1 MWGCY
6 PDKGDWTVK
15 TSNKISSLKAGVAPV
30 VLGFALLAT
39 PAFAQAADDEKASDE
54 IVVTGT
60 LIANPNLQRSAPVN
74 VTTADEIDLLQS
86 NVAEEV
92 LREIPGIVPSVGSAV
107 NNGNGGNS
115 FVNLRGLGSNRN
127 VVLLDGRRV
136 VPATLAG
143 QFDLNNVPLA
153 LVERVD
159 VLTGGSSTTYGADAV
174 SGVVNF
180 VTKRDFTGFEATFS
194 EQITEQGDG
203 NTMRAD
209 VTTGASFDD
218 GRGNVILSLG
228 YQEADPVY
236 QGDRKIGE
244 NTIDSFSGNNAGSG
258 TTFPTRMSI
267 SGLGS
272 RQFTSTATGDVLG
285 AYTQPYNYNPLNI
298 FQTPFKRYNMFAQG
312 NYELADG
319 VEFYSRALFSKNQVN
334 TIIAPSGA
342 FGIAVQLPVSNP
354 FLTQSVRDVLCAN
367 SDADAVAS
375 GRQLL
380 TSAQCSAAALAISPT
395 DPNYRELTVTIARR
409 AVEAGPRISEYQ
421 NTVFDY
427 VAGFRGAITDSINYD
442 MSAGYGESEQV
453 QTIKGYLLNSRI
465 RQAIRAT
472 SRTACIDASNGCVP
486 ANFFSS
492 GADLSPAAVAFMQQ
506 SSTVQTKTT
515 LAQAKALVSGD
526 FGFSVPLAADAIS
539 FAAGGEYRKYTA
551 SQASDALS
559 KSGDLAGAGGAAPD
573 ISGGFNVYEAIGEIV
588 APLVQDKPFMQDLTL
603 EAGVRYSSYSVDA
616 PSSPSFK
623 TTTYK
628 VGGSWT
634 PFDGL
639 KVRGNFAHAVRAPN
653 ISELFSPQNTGLT
666 NLSNDPCASLN
677 DSGTRIRSAPTGVL
691 RDVCLAQ
698 GAQTFNID
706 NLQQPTAG
714 QANSTSGGNLNLKP
728 ETSNSFTVGA
738 VIQPAAIDGF
748 SMTIDYYNIKI
759 SGAVSSPSAG
769 DAIDACFG
777 AGNLSVT
784 NPACLAIR
792 RNPQTGE
799 LAGEPTTTKGLFLAS
814 SNLGGLKTDGID
826 LSINYKRQLGFADL
840 AMAFNGNWTNSST
853 FQASPSSLNRDC
865 VGYISSS
872 CGSLQPE
879 LQWSV
884 RTTLGFEKVDVS
896 LLWRHI
902 DSFVQEPDDIEN
914 VNGPAF
920 KGTKAG
926 FGQVDF
932 GKIPS
937 YDYFDLSSRVKI
949 TDNLSLTLTVQ
960 NLFNKQAPLTGATI
974 GSTAYNSG
982 NTFPSTYDTL
992 GRRYAASVKVSF

>member
-1 MWGCY
+1 
-6 PDKGDWTVK
+6 VK
-15 TSNKISSLKAGVAPV
+15 TTQKISSLKAGVAPV

-39 PAFAQAADDEKASDE
+39 PAFAQQSTDDEKASDE

-74 VTTADEIDLLQS
+74 VTTAEEIDLLQS

-92 LREIPGIVPSVGSAV
+92 LREIPGIVPSTGSAV

-136 VPATLAG
+136 VPATLEG

-159 VLTGGSSTTYGADAV
+159 VLTGGSSTTYGADAI

-194 EQITEQGDG
+194 EQITEMGDG
-203 NTMRAD
+203 NTMRFDA
-209 VTTGASFDD
+209 TTGASFDD
-218 GRGNVILSLG
+218 DRGNVILSMG

-244 NTIDSFSGNNAGSG
+244 QTIDSFSGNNAGSG
-258 TTFPTRMSI
+258 TTFPTRLVLSV
-267 SGLGS
+267 LGS
-272 RQFTSTATGDVLG
+272 RQITSTSAGDVLG

-298 FQTPFKRYNMFAQG
+298 FQTPFKRYNMYAQG
-312 NYELADG
+312 RYEVADG
-319 VEFYSRALFSKNQVN
+319 IEFYSRALFSKNQVN
-334 TIIAPSGA
+334 TIIAPSGS

-354 FLTQSVRDVLCAN
+354 FLTTSIRNTLCSTQD
-367 SDADAVAS
+367 SDALTT

-380 TSAQCSAAALAISPT
+380 TQAQCDAAAAALSPT
-395 DPNYRELTVTIARR
+395 SAAYKELTVTLSRR
-409 AVEAGPRISEYQ
+409 AVEAGPRISQYQ

-427 VAGFRGAITDSINYD
+427 VAGFRGGITDSINYD
-442 MSAGYGESEQV
+442 LSGGYGEAEKV

-465 RQAIRAT
+465 RQAVRAT
-472 SRTACIDASNGCVP
+472 SKTACIDTSNSCVP
-486 ANFFSS
+486 ANFFTS

-506 SSTVQTKTT
+506 SSTVQVKTT

-526 FGFSVPLAADAIS
+526 FGVTLPTAGDAVS
-539 FAAGGEYRKYTA
+539 FAVGSEYRKYTA
-551 SQASDALS
+551 RQASDALA

-573 ISGGFNVYEAIGEIV
+573 INGGYNVYEAIGELV
-588 APLVQDKPFMQDLTL
+588 APLVQDKAFIQDLTL
-603 EAGVRYSSYSVDA
+603 EAGVRYSSYTVDA
-616 PSSPSFK
+616 ANSPSFK

-628 VGGSWT
+628 AGGSWT
-634 PFDGL
+634 PVDGL
-639 KVRGNFAHAVRAPN
+639 KIRGNYAHAVRAPN
-653 ISELFSPQNTGLT
+653 IGELFSPVNTGLT
-666 NLSNDPCASLN
+666 NLSNDPCATLN
-677 DSGTRIRSAPTGVL
+677 DSNARIRPAPTGVL

-698 GAQTFNID
+698 GAQSFNVDTIA
-706 NLQQPTAG
+706 QPTAA
-714 QANSTSGGNLNLKP
+714 QANSTSGGNINLKP
-728 ETSNSFTVGA
+728 ETSNSYTVGA
-738 VIQPAAIDGF
+738 VIQPAALDGF
-748 SMTIDYYNIKI
+748 SMTVDYYNIKV
-759 SGAVSSPSAG
+759 SGAVSSPGAG

-784 NPACLAIR
+784 NPACLVIR
-792 RNPQTGE
+792 RDPQTGG
-799 LAGEPTTTKGLFLAS
+799 LNGEPSTTPGLFLAS
-814 SNLGGLKTDGID
+814 SNLGSLKTDGID
-826 LSINYKRQLGFADL
+826 LSVNYKRDIGFAKL
-840 AMAFNGNWTNSST
+840 SMAMNGNWTNTST
-853 FQASPSSLNRDC
+853 FQATPSSLNREC
-865 VGYISSS
+865 TGYISAN
-872 CGSLQPE
+872 CGSLQPK
-879 LQWSV
+879 LQWSL
-884 RTTLGFEKVDVS
+884 RTTLGFEKIDVS

-902 DSFVQEPDDIEN
+902 DSFVQEPDDVEN

-926 FGQVDF
+926 FGTVDF

-949 TDNLSLTLTVQ
+949 TDNLTLTLTVQ
-960 NLFNKQAPLTGATI
+960 NLLDKKPPLTGATI
-974 GSTAYNSG
+974 GSTAFNSG
-982 NTFPSTYDTL
+982 NTYPSTYDVL